1 MSGESCMLFRYAMVI
16 GFILLGLVF
25 VFACLTVGRLF
36 RPTLENNEKATIYE
50 CGERPIGEAWFN
62 FNPRFYIL
70 ALIFIVFDVEISI
83 TIPVVVV
90 LRQWIQQG
98 LGVIAFIEILIFL
111 LFIALALVYV
121 WRNNDIRWLK
131 HLDHASPLKEDERKF
146 YHF

>member
-1 MSGESCMLFRYAMVI
+1 MLFHYATVTA
-16 GFILLGLVF
+16 FIVLGLIF
-25 VFACLTVGRLF
+25 IFACLTVGRLF
-36 RPTLENNEKATIYE
+36 RPAKENKEKSTIYE

-83 TIPVVVV
+83 TIPVIVV

-98 LGVIAFIEILIFL
+98 QGLTAVIEILLFL
-111 LFIALALVYV
+111 VFIALALAYV
-121 WRNNDIRWLK
+121 WRNNDIKWLK
-131 HLDHASPLKEDERKF
+131 RLDHASPMKENERKF

>member
-1 MSGESCMLFRYAMVI
+1 MLFHYATVI
-16 GFILLGLVF
+16 AFIVLGLIF
-25 VFACLTVGRLF
+25 IFACLTVGRLF
-36 RPTLENNEKATIYE
+36 RPAKENKEKATIYE

-83 TIPVVVV
+83 TIPVIVV

-98 LGVIAFIEILIFL
+98 QGLTAVIEILLFL
-111 LFIALALVYV
+111 VFIALALVYV
-121 WRNNDIRWLK
+121 WRNNDIKWLK
-131 HLDHASPLKEDERKF
+131 RLDHASPMKEDERKF